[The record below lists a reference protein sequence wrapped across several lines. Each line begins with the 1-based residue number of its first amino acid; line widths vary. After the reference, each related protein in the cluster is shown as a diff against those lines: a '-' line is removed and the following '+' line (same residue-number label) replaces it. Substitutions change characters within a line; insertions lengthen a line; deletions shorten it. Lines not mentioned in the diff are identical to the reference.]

1 MVEAVGTF
9 VRAKVDSNDSRQRKS
24 YHLLRVL
31 GTKLHTDLILCADH
45 FLSLLL
51 FSYFI
56 FLNVALCIS

>member
-24 YHLLRVL
+24 YHLTRVL

-51 FSYFI
+51 LSYFI